1 MGIFR
6 EAKPCNGAAVVAS
19 RKPPEF
25 REACAAASIIR
36 SSGAVSPA
44 DRKLP

>member
-19 RKPPEF
+19 RKPPEVL
-25 REACAAASIIR
+25 EACAAASIIR
-36 SSGAVSPA
+36 SSGPISPA
-44 DRKLP
+44 DRKPP